1 LAHADRGLN
10 DHRTKVRDALTC
22 LLTETVTDDKHKE
35 ILRRVLGSDTTFD
48 KPILSFDKPNMAQM
62 VKFGVQNVVWENAAC
77 KHSVARSVLKP
88 INSADQEPLLEFL
101 GIPLYIILF
110 FFTRFDFFSIVV
122 REHVHAQL
130 QEIVPHSECSR

>member
-1 LAHADRGLN
+1 
-10 DHRTKVRDALTC
+10 
-22 LLTETVTDDKHKE
+22 
-35 ILRRVLGSDTTFD
+35 
-48 KPILSFDKPNMAQM
+48 
-62 VKFGVQNVVWENAAC
+62 
-77 KHSVARSVLKP
+77 
-88 INSADQEPLLEFL
+88 L